1 VSARVDA
8 DLELIVTLNDGA
20 LRQLALDAAG
30 LSPDSLAA
38 VSALVQQLRRV
49 EGSPSLLAQTTTSA
63 DEPARSRRRRAH
75 GGQGRR
81 THEAPP
87 PA

>member
-1 VSARVDA
+1 MDA

-20 LRQLALDAAG
+20 LRRPALDAAG

-38 VSALVQQLRRV
+38 VSALIQQRRRV
-49 EGSPSLLAQTTTSA
+49 EGSPGLRAETTTSA
-63 DEPARSRRRRAH
+63 DDPARSRRRPAH
-75 GGQGRR
+75 DGRGLR